1 SDDVAAVVAG
11 PNGVIEGVQSGSIV
25 IDMSTI
31 SPKTSVALAEQLKP
45 NGVQLLDAPVTGGV
59 AGAQAGT
66 LSILVGGEDSAFER
80 ALPLLEKM
88 GANVT
93 HVGPSGAGHTTKLA
107 NQILAA
113 GCMSG
118 ISEALVFAKKA
129 GLDLDTWFKAVENGA
144 GASWHLSNM
153 APKIIDGDFSAGYM
167 VKHHQKDLRLIQ
179 ETAGENAVSV
189 PMTALVSQ
197 LYRSIQASWQNV
209 TLKDATRPLA
219 ELEAELVDEVLAGN
233 YQEDQRLYLEVALSS
248 GAKEQTLN
256 ALNDVV
262 IQRSETGRMVDIETT
277 VDGQYVNT
285 HTGDGLIIATATGST
300 AYALS
305 CGGPIIQPSLDAL
318 LLVPVCPHTLSD
330 RPIVIPANSA
340 ISLRL
345 ARSPRGN
352 VPIFCDGHLLGNMGE
367 NQTLSIRASKHRLTL
382 IHPADYD
389 YYRMLRSKLRWGDSS
404 RSNREPTT

>member
-1 SDDVAAVVAG
+1 MSPGRIKKSAFNGANIANNAINRKDEDMTERIGFIGMGLMGVPMAGHIANSGYPLTVWNRTAGRTKSLVDAGAAEGASPADVASRSDIIITMVSDSDDVAAVVAG

-31 SPKTSVALAEQLKP
+31 SPRTSMALAEQLKP

-88 GANVT
+88 GANIT

-144 GASWHLSNM
+144 GASWHLTNL

-179 ETAGENAVSV
+179 EIAGENAVAV

-197 LYRSIQASWQNV
+197 LYRSIQAEGGEEMGHQALVRAIERLSGV
-209 TLKDATRPLA
+209 
-219 ELEAELVDEVLAGN
+219 EA
-233 YQEDQRLYLEVALSS
+233 R
-248 GAKEQTLN
+248 
-256 ALNDVV
+256 
-262 IQRSETGRMVDIETT
+262 R
-277 VDGQYVNT
+277 
-285 HTGDGLIIATATGST
+285 
-300 AYALS
+300 
-305 CGGPIIQPSLDAL
+305 
-318 LLVPVCPHTLSD
+318 
-330 RPIVIPANSA
+330 
-340 ISLRL
+340 
-345 ARSPRGN
+345 
-352 VPIFCDGHLLGNMGE
+352 
-367 NQTLSIRASKHRLTL
+367 
-382 IHPADYD
+382 
-389 YYRMLRSKLRWGDSS
+389 
-404 RSNREPTT
+404 